1 MAATLTAD
9 DACFEF
15 LVQTRQSSSMKV
27 EDSKTE
33 WKESEAPFIK
43 VATIT
48 IPRQTFDSAAQMAF
62 CDNLSFTPWHALPQ
76 HRPLGGVNR
85 VRRTVYERISN
96 RRHELNHVPREEP
109 TGDETF

>member
-1 MAATLTAD
+1 
-9 DACFEF
+9 
-15 LVQTRQSSSMKV
+15 MKV

-48 IPRQTFDSAAQMAF
+48 IPKQTFDSEAQMAF
-62 CDNLSFTPWHALPQ
+62 CENLSFTPWHSLPE

-85 VRRTVYERISN
+85 VRRTVYESISK
-96 RRHELNHVPREEP
+96 RRHDLNQAPRKEP
-109 TGDETF
+109 AGDESL